1 MESVPPCDKRCGAK
15 NTTDCNTSDVGHWF
29 AMTFLGSA
37 VHVGRR
43 ALLASLTMN
52 FCRDRTD
59 LDTLLIFI
67 IFYNGYLTRKVKGI
81 KLLAVK

>member
-1 MESVPPCDKRCGAK
+1 MGIRFPRVAGVRRGGI
-15 NTTDCNTSDVGHWF
+15 TDCHTSDVGHWF
-29 AMTFLGSA
+29 AMTFLESA

-52 FCRDRTD
+52 FCRDRAD

-67 IFYNGYLTRKVKGI
+67 IFL
-81 KLLAVK
+81 

>member
-1 MESVPPCDKRCGAK
+1 MGIRFPRVAGVQYEGI
-15 NTTDCNTSDVGHWF
+15 TDCHTGVRAGA

-37 VHVGRR
+37 VHVERR

-52 FCRDRTD
+52 FCRDRAD

-67 IFYNGYLTRKVKGI
+67 IFL
-81 KLLAVK
+81 